1 MRIHQNLTIDKLST
15 NSLNFNSFL
24 KGRSPSKLI
33 QGFFNLN
40 SLFVLMLFS
49 KRYADLHIKLYTI
62 TSQTTRPNISHHT
75 QDEIL
80 DECEVI
86 HVLEYL
92 PSHGGEKNYKMWS
105 EIGIK
110 RVQFGPIVNVFAT
123 CFNRKVTQNLTLWQ
137 V

>member
-1 MRIHQNLTIDKLST
+1 MRIHQNLTFDRLST

-24 KGRSPSKLI
+24 LGRSPSKLI

-40 SLFVLMLFS
+40 SSLFVLMLFS

-75 QDEIL
+75 YDEIL

-86 HVLEYL
+86 HVLVYL

-105 EIGIK
+105 EISIK
-110 RVQFGPIVNVFAT
+110 RVQFGPFSSFQRCLDLV
-123 CFNRKVTQNLTLWQ
+123 L
-137 V
+137 